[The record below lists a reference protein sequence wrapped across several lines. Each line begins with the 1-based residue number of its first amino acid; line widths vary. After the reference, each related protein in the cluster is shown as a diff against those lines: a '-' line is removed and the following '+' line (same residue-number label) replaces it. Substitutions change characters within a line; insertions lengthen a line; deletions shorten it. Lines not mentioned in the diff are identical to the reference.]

1 MLLTLWVTLLSM
13 LLIVGL
19 ERFACRI
26 RSSPLAAW
34 QRWLIPLPLIL
45 LVGWNLDEVFNL
57 QAWLE
62 THPNG
67 FPIRYTKNH
76 AARDSIPFAGAAVI
90 CAVLIPFT
98 LSNTFRKMGCIVP
111 VFWCGYFLWNFFV
124 LIPLMLGTGFPF
136 KQD

>member
-45 LVGWNLDEVFNL
+45 LLGWNLDDVLSL
-57 QAWLE
+57 QAWSE
-62 THPNG
+62 TQPIG
-67 FPIRYTKNH
+67 FPFRVTGN
-76 AARDSIPFAGAAVI
+76 GAWDTFRFFGLGFI
-90 CAVLIPFT
+90 CAGLIPFT
-98 LSNTFRKMGCIVP
+98 MSNTLRKMGDIVP
-111 VFWCGYFLWNFFV
+111 LFWFGYFLWLIFV
-124 LIPLMLGTGFPF
+124 LGWLALNTGFPL